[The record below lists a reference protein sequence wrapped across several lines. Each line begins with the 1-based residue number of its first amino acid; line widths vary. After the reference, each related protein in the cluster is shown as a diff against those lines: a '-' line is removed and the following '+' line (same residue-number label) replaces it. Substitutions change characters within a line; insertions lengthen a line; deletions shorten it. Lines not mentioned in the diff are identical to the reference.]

1 MVGGSDAVLI
11 VDDTA
16 SKKQGKHSV
25 GVAHQYCGEV
35 GKLANCQCFVTLTL
49 AKDEVPMPLA
59 LRLYLPAEW
68 TEDQERCATVGV
80 PEAVRIDQYDKTKID
95 VALDE
100 IVRLRETGVRFGV
113 VAADAAYG
121 TSAAFRQGVEALGY
135 RYAVGVQSHTRVYA
149 LDATMVYP
157 KRALKARMGVK
168 DKARQPRRIALG
180 RDTGATEYPV
190 GRLRVRPVASE
201 PAHSV
206 AELLRGA
213 HWQQVQWR
221 QGTKG
226 MLRGQWTAVRV
237 RAADG
242 EEGAQREHMPGMAV
256 WLVGEQRPDG
266 KRRYYFTNHPART
279 SLKAL
284 VAAIRSRWVCEQ
296 AHQQLKQELG
306 LDHFEGRS
314 WRGVEHHTFLTMLSF
329 AFLQDLRLR
338 AQQQQGL
345 PMARLSSLRSTK
357 KNFTNLTAGQGPAA
371 VTFTPCGPTCPHCH
385 AHLDDGLLSTL
396 SADTHV
402 PSTPLKNVHK

>member
-1 MVGGSDAVLI
+1 LAQQADLLLGGADAVLI

-16 SKKQGKHSV
+16 VKKQGTHSV

-49 AKDEVPMPLA
+49 AKHEVPMPLA
-59 LRLYLPAEW
+59 LKLYLPADW
-68 TEDQERCATVGV
+68 TEDQARCVKVGV

-100 IVRLRETGVRFGV
+100 IARLRATGVRFGV

-149 LDATMVYP
+149 LDATIVYP
-157 KRALKARMGVK
+157 KRSTKPRTGVK
-168 DKARQPRRIALG
+168 YEAKQPRRVALG
-180 RDTGATEYPV
+180 RDSANRTCYPV

-201 PAHSV
+201 PAHRV

-242 EEGAQREHMPGMAV
+242 EEGAQREHMPGTAV

-329 AFLQDLRLR
+329 AFLQYLRLKAPPHPEAGR
-338 AQQQQGL
+338 
-345 PMARLSSLRSTK
+345 TK
-357 KNFTNLTAGQGPAA
+357 KNCTTRTTRPGPAA
-371 VTFTPCGPTCPHCH
+371 VTFTACGPTCPHCH
-385 AHLDDGLLSTL
+385 ARLDDSLLSAL
-396 SADTHV
+396 STDTHV